1 MSSSTSFH
9 KSKTLHF
16 RDTRLFVHEASLDEL
31 QSNMETLQMQD
42 VNTTFSKFALLF
54 ETMLNMHAPLRLMS
68 REQQ

>member
-16 RDTRLFVHEASLDEL
+16 RDTRLFVHEASLDAL
-31 QSNMETLQMQD
+31 QRNMETLQTQD
-42 VNTTFSKFALLF
+42 VNISFSKFALLF
-54 ETMLNMHAPLRLMS
+54 ETMLNMNAPLRLIS